1 MGDTSTTDNPEH
13 NAILNK
19 FVDSV
24 KEYVDLDDQIKAAS
38 KDIQLLKAR
47 KTNLS
52 LAIMGFM
59 QTKEWEVCNISNG
72 GKLMLKKSKTK
83 GGIKKD
89 DVKNKLSQY
98 FKDNSEHTD
107 KIMNIIFEE
116 REVTEKD
123 VLRRSTIRN
132 ATK

>member
-1 MGDTSTTDNPEH
+1 MSDTEGVNQPERTECQDNNTEN

-59 QTKEWEVCNISNG
+59 QTK
-72 GKLMLKKSKTK
+72 
-83 GGIKKD
+83 
-89 DVKNKLSQY
+89 
-98 FKDNSEHTD
+98 
-107 KIMNIIFEE
+107 
-116 REVTEKD
+116 
-123 VLRRSTIRN
+123 
-132 ATK
+132 